1 MVEQVCLDR
10 TRHVRQQFPY
20 AFPAGKVDEL
30 KQVERERAKELQKT
44 GVWRH
49 LWRVAGRYSNLCIF
63 DVSDAQELHEILCDL
78 PLYPFMTIRVTSL
91 CRHPSS
97 IRDDD
102 R

>member
-1 MVEQVCLDR
+1 MLFQVEMDV
-10 TRHVRQQFPY
+10 QFPY
-20 AFPAGKVDEL
+20 AVPAAKIDEL
-30 KQVERERAKELQKT
+30 KQVERERAKELQRT

-49 LWRVAGRYSNLCIF
+49 LWRVAGRYSNLSIF
-63 DVSDAQELHEILCDL
+63 DASGAQELHEILSNL
-78 PLYPFMTIRVTSL
+78 PLFPFMTIRVTPL